1 MTASELRTRIW
12 RGSELRRT
20 RFHDEK
26 GALALRR
33 PADLSDCAFA
43 LATAILRKTVG
54 VRLRRPWIALPAWR
68 YVKPRLSRSTAVFE
82 WGCGMSTI
90 WYGRHCGE
98 VHAVEDDPEWHRVV
112 SLRAGSAS
120 VYCAPDEDAYVDK
133 IREFPR
139 AHFDLIV
146 IDGSHRYGCFQAAP
160 AYLKPGGLLL
170 IDNSDKDRTTQGDLW
185 LIDRDLDRSESA
197 YEVLRFTGWAPGN
210 FFPQETTVVTCRR

>member
-1 MTASELRTRIW
+1 
-12 RGSELRRT
+12 
-20 RFHDEK
+20 
-26 GALALRR
+26 
-33 PADLSDCAFA
+33 
-43 LATAILRKTVG
+43 
-54 VRLRRPWIALPAWR
+54 
-68 YVKPRLSRSTAVFE
+68 
-82 WGCGMSTI
+82 MSTI